1 MPSDPNGWPDEAREV
16 VGRAMR
22 QAQYKDRLLSSDW
35 DSWQEAYWL
44 DQANAALAAL
54 APFVAA
60 ALAQARRDAMEEAAA
75 MADGRATTNAA
86 RAYRGPDDYL
96 VVVLRHLA
104 AAVRAKAREA
114 GDE

>member
-1 MPSDPNGWPDEAREV
+1 MTAPNGWPDEAREV

-54 APFVAA
+54 APFVAV
-60 ALAQARRDAMEEAAA
+60 ALARARKKGMEEAAQIA
-75 MADGRATTNAA
+75 AERANALCDFGKHV
-86 RAYRGPDDYL
+86 RAAGAEE
-96 VVVLRHLA
+96 A
-104 AAVRAKAREA
+104 AKDIRAKAQEVKP
-114 GDE
+114 